1 MVTNP
6 EKGRYTNSGG
16 DQEVI
21 EDSKS
26 ATEIMWETRETF
38 VSRSHTY
45 REKCKKP
52 GSGVRARRP
61 LDRSLV
67 PGIAEA

>member
-6 EKGRYTNSGG
+6 EKGRYTNSG

-38 VSRSHTY
+38 VSRSHTE
-45 REKCKKP
+45 R
-52 GSGVRARRP
+52 SVRNQGQGYVRDAP
-61 LDRSLV
+61 LTD
-67 PGIAEA
+67 P

>member
-26 ATEIMWETRETF
+26 AAEIMWETRE
-38 VSRSHTY
+38 SLCHGLIQ
-45 REKCKKP
+45 RE
-52 GSGVRARRP
+52 V
-61 LDRSLV
+61 
-67 PGIAEA
+67 